1 MKLLSKIEAETS
13 VKRDNDFLIEK
24 NIRLRRYW
32 GEFLKRLNSVKQDY
46 GPEKL
51 KKLEEFEGFCR
62 EINAKRS
69 KLLKELS
76 DLEKIISDR
85 KEFIYGLIEKQDTLD
100 EKVQTIKEREKKIEL
115 RELFVGE
122 LENKIKEQ
130 NVIVHGA

>member
-76 DLEKIISDR
+76 DLEKLIEDK
-85 KEFIYGLIEKQDTLD
+85 KEIIYGLVERQDLL
-100 EKVQTIKEREKKIEL
+100 EEQVHKIKERENKVEL

-122 LENKIKEQ
+122 LEAKIKEKE
-130 NVIVHGA
+130 NYGS